1 MIRKALLAIILI
13 FTVLS
18 ASAAEPVKDCA
29 YLDATVRRLN
39 ELQNEH
45 DMEAI
50 AELCR
55 EALTAPRDTLEAYPL
70 SYAFYDC
77 YIHALNALGK
87 FGDVE
92 PLVRE
97 GQPFFEAS
105 LKPTEEEYYS
115 LRVMEIV
122 ALTLQ
127 GRWERAT
134 ARLDE
139 MAQISTENG
148 GVVDYQVAFLAVK
161 INEHRTSMDWR
172 SDADRRVE
180 TVIEIAARLL
190 AYVPPTVPEG
200 AREWKKFFN
209 TVVDLL
215 ELNHYDIDSA
225 ADERYWGRML
235 ATLVV
240 WFNTGCDFLP
250 GHETMAYDLALLR
263 KNFLDYHTA
272 HLHKLPRR
280 WQDVRRALAQGELAV
295 EITMVP
301 SEILILGHDYAA
313 PAVVAMPE
321 SIMERID
328 AYTPTDAVAVNEMYT
343 PGSPLHEVVELL
355 KPYLDGI
362 STLYISP
369 ANSLAQFNFGAAPYG
384 DGCLDDAV
392 DVVQMTTT
400 ADIEHVKKHAFDFAA
415 ARPTL
420 FGGIDYGTAK
430 GGYAFLPHSLCEVE
444 VIKGLFPDAD
454 LYTGSEAS
462 EERFKSID
470 WRRTPRVLH
479 IATHGFSLPQPD
491 ANALADSSSRI
502 VAVRDRTGLIMAGAN
517 EAQRADGNDGILTS
531 REIAGLDMQS
541 VGLAV
546 LSSCSSGMG
555 DIANPTGVV
564 YGVAEAMKSSGVK
577 HLVVTLWDVPDE
589 ASAIAMESFYTA
601 LDAGLT
607 PRKAIKAMRR
617 RLIAAGYTHP
627 YYWAPF
633 LCLE

>member
-13 FTVLS
+13 FSVLS

-39 ELQNEH
+39 ELQNGH

-77 YIHALNALGK
+77 YIYALNALGK

-97 GQPFFEAS
+97 GLPFVETA
-105 LKPTEEEYYS
+105 LKPTDEGYYN
-115 LRVMEIV
+115 LRFMEIV

-139 MAQISTENG
+139 MAKISAANG
-148 GVVDYQVAFLAVK
+148 GVADHGVAMLAEK
-161 INEHRTSMDWR
+161 IEEHRTTMDWR
-172 SDADRRVE
+172 RDADRRVE

-313 PAVVAMPE
+313 PAVVALPE

-343 PGSPLHEVVELL
+343 PGSPLQEVVELL
-355 KPYLDGI
+355 KPYLGGI

-369 ANSLAQFNFGAAPYG
+369 TNSLAQFNFGASPYG
-384 DGCLDDAV
+384 DGCLDDAL

-400 ADIEHVKKHAFDFAA
+400 ADIGHVKKHAFDFAA

-420 FGGIDYGTAK
+420 FGGIDYGAAK

-444 VIKGLFPDAD
+444 TIKGLFPDAD
-454 LYTGSEAS
+454 LYTGSKAS

-479 IATHGFSLPQPD
+479 IATHGFTLPQPD
-491 ANALADSSSRI
+491 ANTLADSTSRI

-517 EAQRADGNDGILTS
+517 EAHRSGGDDGILTS

-555 DIANPTGVV
+555 DIAHPTGVV

-577 HLVVTLWDVPDE
+577 HLVVTLWDIPDE
-589 ASAIAMESFYTA
+589 ASALAMESFYTA
-601 LDAGLT
+601 LAAGLT
-607 PRKAIKAMRR
+607 PRNAIKAMRR
-617 RLIAAGYTHP
+617 SLITAGYTSP